1 MEKHKEIEDFGE
13 DWVDFDLDMRNL
25 FDKFPVE
32 KNSALLDVWG
42 TVDKD
47 DFVLLKANIICK
59 DPDLLSELLV
69 RVLEDRPDLLHIMLV
84 AIFTYVDE
92 MANETKKDSIINII
106 KKATDTI
113 HGQSISAN

>member
-1 MEKHKEIEDFGE
+1 MKKHKEIEDFGE

-47 DFVLLKANIICK
+47 DFVLLKVDN
-59 DPDLLSELLV
+59 LS
-69 RVLEDRPDLLHIMLV
+69 
-84 AIFTYVDE
+84 
-92 MANETKKDSIINII
+92 
-106 KKATDTI
+106 
-113 HGQSISAN
+113 